1 MESPGDHRYHLSLED
16 VGEHPG
22 LGHSGQ
28 PPSKISLGFAT
39 TVKGRRRQHC
49 RGAILS
55 LGLVGTAGDSSLAH
69 ARSALTADRSP
80 APEAAS
86 LLKPVW
92 KCFFAW

>member
-1 MESPGDHRYHLSLED
+1 MSLKD

-22 LGHSGQ
+22 LEHTGQ
-28 PPSKISLGFAT
+28 PPAKRGIGFAT

-49 RGAILS
+49 RGAVFS

-69 ARSALTADRSP
+69 SALTDDRSP

-92 KCFFAW
+92 KCFYFAW

>member
-1 MESPGDHRYHLSLED
+1 MSLED

-28 PPSKISLGFAT
+28 PPAKRGIGFAT
-39 TVKGRRRQHC
+39 TVKGRRQHC
-49 RGAILS
+49 RGAIFS

-69 ARSALTADRSP
+69 ARSALTDDRSP

-92 KCFFAW
+92 KCFFFA